1 LTTIKKILHQRR
13 WQRSMFRFAYGYFLG
28 FIPIIVFLLLKKKK
42 RSALKFSKVALLK
55 QSGLKKTMKHR
66 IGRFLFALSSV
77 FFMTALARPQV
88 PLDNQVIEEKGIDI
102 GLLLDVSGS
111 MKSVDFEPNRL
122 EVARQ
127 TMIDFIE
134 QRVGDRLSLIV
145 FGGSAYTR
153 VPLTLDYDILDQSM
167 KTVST
172 ESVGEEGTAIG
183 MAISVGIN
191 RLKKSEASS
200 KVLILV
206 TDGENNAGA
215 ISPDT
220 ASDIAKDLGIRIYS
234 IGVGSD
240 KTILPVNI
248 LGITQYQH
256 YEGGLDE
263 ALLERIAS
271 TTGGKYFRA
280 KDEKAL
286 ERIFSEIDTLEKSKF
301 EQDHFLQYKE
311 LAFYLMPFAIIFWFL
326 GLYFEN
332 YRYIH
337 IP

>member
-1 LTTIKKILHQRR
+1 MIQ
-13 WQRSMFRFAYGYFLG
+13 FANWYFLCL
-28 FIPIIVFLLLKKKK
+28 IPLVVFLLLKKRK
-42 RSALKFSKVALLK
+42 RSALKFSNVTLLK
-55 QSGLKKTMKHR
+55 QSGLKKTLKHR
-66 IGRFLFALSSV
+66 IGRYLFAMSSIL
-77 FFMTALARPQV
+77 FLLAMARPQL
-88 PLDNQVIEEKGIDI
+88 PLENQSIDEQGIDI

-111 MKSVDFEPNRL
+111 MESVDFEPSRL

-127 TMIDFIE
+127 TMIDFVK

-153 VPLTLDYDILDQSM
+153 VPLTLDHNIVDQSL

-220 ASDIAKDLGIRIYS
+220 ASEIAKDLGIRIYS
-234 IGVGSD
+234 VGVGSD
-240 KTILPVNI
+240 KTILPVTVF
-248 LGITQYQH
+248 GQTQYQQ

-263 ALLERIAS
+263 ALLQRVADA
-271 TTGGKYFRA
+271 TGGKYFRA

-286 ERIFSEIDTLEKSKF
+286 EGIFSEIDTLEKSNF
-301 EQDHFLQYKE
+301 EQDHFLQYRE
-311 LAFYLMPFAIIFWFL
+311 LAFYFIPVAVLLWFL

-332 YRYIH
+332 YKYLQ

>member
-1 LTTIKKILHQRR
+1 MIQ
-13 WQRSMFRFAYGYFLG
+13 FAYWYFLC
-28 FIPIIVFLLLKKKK
+28 FIPIVVYLLLKKRQ
-42 RSALKFSKVALLK
+42 RSALKFSNVTLLK

-66 IGRFLFALSSV
+66 IGRFLFALSSI
-77 FFMTALARPQV
+77 FFFVALARPQL
-88 PLDNQVIEEKGIDI
+88 PLENQVVEEKGIDI

-111 MKSVDFEPNRL
+111 MESVDFEPNRL
-122 EVARQ
+122 EVARK
-127 TMIDFIE
+127 TMIEFVQ

-153 VPLTLDYDILDQSM
+153 VPLTLDHDIIDQSM

-234 IGVGSD
+234 VGVGSD
-240 KTILPVNI
+240 ETILPVNVFGQI
-248 LGITQYQH
+248 QYQQ

-263 ALLERIAS
+263 DLLQRIAS
-271 TTGGKYFRA
+271 TTSGKYFRA

-286 ERIFSEIDTLEKSKF
+286 EGIFSEIDTLEKSKF

-311 LAFYLMPFAIIFWFL
+311 LAFYLMPFAIVLWFL
-326 GLYFEN
+326 GLYIEN
-332 YRYIH
+332 YKYIH